1 MITDTLP
8 NILTATKTESF
19 TFNTKEIKECFDN
32 LERKL
37 DDVQKNDQDG
47 FKVLVQAVNQLKSEI
62 DNNNKPPALLNP
74 FDFYL
79 KRDDGGYH
87 ADKSW
92 KKIIE
97 EGQKIQSEY
106 WFNGEE
112 RLGKRF
118 TSPYGEG
125 WIGSAVTPIIRII
138 GYEPEYWFRNTARL
152 PGRFQFTH
160 HAHFGG
166 YNYFELN
173 GEEVLYDDNGWGMQT
188 NSPVCIYVESATKLD
203 SGAII
208 RPFEQAIYNTAIV
221 ALNNGLP
228 VYLSINP
235 DRFWM
240 KDVNIQQHQG
250 SLVGIKHG
258 LMLEKD
264 WYPVEQIANVAVAL
278 PDPRFINLQMEG
290 PFSNKRKQAAMLLS
304 GTNGIISNLNMH
316 GWQNGVMIFSDH
328 YWLINGITAHN
339 GKNFSGAQFTSD
351 KEIMLYCISQVKAE
365 KRSAVSCAC
374 PAFKGW
380 YLPKRSLAPES
391 AGFYEKGQVII

>member
-37 DDVQKNDQDG
+37 DEVQQNDQDG

-62 DNNNKPPALLNP
+62 DNKKVAPLNP

-118 TSPYGEG
+118 ASPYGEG

-290 PFSNKRKQAAMLLS
+290 PFSNKRPQAAMMLS
-304 GTNGIISNLNMH
+304 GLNGIISNLNLH
-316 GWQNGVMIFSDH
+316 GWLQGPLIFNDRN
-328 YWLINGITAHN
+328 WVINGLTIDDGLKHN
-339 GKNFSGAQFTSD
+339 GSRFCSRE
-351 KEIMLYCISQVKAE
+351 EIVAYCISQAQTE
-365 KRSAVSCAC
+365 KRSVVTGVV
-374 PAFKGW
+374 PWPKQW
-380 YLPKRSLAPES
+380 YLKKWSAAPDT
-391 AGFYEKGQVII
+391 AGFYQKGQMII

>member
-62 DNNNKPPALLNP
+62 DNKKVAPPNP

-87 ADKSW
+87 ADESW
-92 KKIIE
+92 KKIID